1 MTNYPARVG
10 SGVSILGTT
19 TLELVSRMERTPER
33 CETLLAEPTE
43 EYSGGTRRERT
54 IAAVHPAAT
63 PAQIDAARIQRTESE
78 GAL

>member
-1 MTNYPARVG
+1 
-10 SGVSILGTT
+10 
-19 TLELVSRMERTPER
+19 MERTPER

-43 EYSGGTRRERT
+43 ECSGGTRRERA

-78 GAL
+78 GAV

>member
-33 CETLLAEPTE
+33 WETLRAVPTE
-43 EYSGGTRRERT
+43 ECSGGTRRDRA
-54 IAAVHPAAT
+54 IGAVRPAAT
-63 PAQIDAARIQRTESE
+63 PAQIDAARIQCTEAE
-78 GAL
+78 GAQ

>member
-33 CETLLAEPTE
+33 SETLIAEPTE
-43 EYSGGTRRERT
+43 ECSGGTRRDRA
-54 IAAVHPAAT
+54 IGGVHPVAT
-63 PAQIDAARIQRTESE
+63 PEKIEVARIQRTEAE
-78 GAL
+78 GAV